1 MIETIIV
8 AVITGGL
15 SLTGV
20 IITNMNSNKQIENKL
35 LTTQAVTD
43 TKIENLTLE
52 VRKNN
57 DLIVEIPVIKTEV
70 NQLKRDIEDAKRQIE
85 EIRKEIRE
93 IQKEVQAHE

>member
-57 DLIVEIPVIKTEV
+57 DLIVEIPVIKTEL

-85 EIRKEIRE
+85 EIRREIRE
-93 IQKEVQAHE
+93 IQKEVQVHE